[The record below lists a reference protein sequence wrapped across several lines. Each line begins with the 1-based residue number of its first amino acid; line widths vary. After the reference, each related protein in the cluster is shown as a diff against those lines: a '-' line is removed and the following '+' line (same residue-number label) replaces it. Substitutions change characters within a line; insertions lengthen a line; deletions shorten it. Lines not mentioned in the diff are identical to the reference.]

1 MAPNAAKGA
10 IRWRISCVLREAG
23 GMSPAAIYVR
33 AVIRADLETV
43 WRMTQDTTQHPR
55 WDLRFSRITP
65 LEQLDGG
72 GYRFRYELRMPLH
85 TILGTGTSIG
95 ERRRPDGSRTSALR
109 FSTVDRLSPLG
120 DGRGYWRYVPADG
133 GTIFSTG
140 YDYEPRWGRVLDRV
154 LIRPLV
160 GWMTAWSFDRLRI
173 WAETGVEP
181 EAWTVLA
188 FWKPGRPRASRC
200 ARKPSNGLAMDDAP
214 ATLDALEAP

>member
-1 MAPNAAKGA
+1 M
-10 IRWRISCVLREAG
+10 R
-23 GMSPAAIYVR
+23 PAAIYVR
-33 AVIRADLETV
+33 TVIRADLETV
-43 WRMTQDTTQHPR
+43 WRMTQDTSEHPR

-65 LEQLDGG
+65 LEKLDGG

-95 ERRRPDGSRTSALR
+95 ERRRPDGSRTSALK

-120 DGRGYWRYVPADG
+120 DGRGYWRYVPSDG

-140 YDYEPRWGRVLDRV
+140 YDYEPRWGRLLDRV
-154 LIRPLV
+154 MIRPLV

-200 ARKPSNGLAMDDAP
+200 VRKPSHGLVMDDAP